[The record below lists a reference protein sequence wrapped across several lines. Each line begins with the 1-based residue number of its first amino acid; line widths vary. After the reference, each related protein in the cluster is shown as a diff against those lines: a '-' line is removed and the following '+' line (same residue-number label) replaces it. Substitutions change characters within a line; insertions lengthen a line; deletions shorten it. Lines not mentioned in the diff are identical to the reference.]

1 MFISQTFVGSRSLI
15 FWRPFFFIYINSYK
29 IYLNGLIEQYGI
41 VDASS
46 SNTTVTF
53 PISYTTKYF
62 PYFGYQSDNS
72 NGMNHRALGAYALYN
87 TTLSLTGFI
96 VYGSSVMRRF
106 WMTRGY

>member
-1 MFISQTFVGSRSLI
+1 M
-15 FWRPFFFIYINSYK
+15 
-29 IYLNGLIEQYGI
+29 NGLIEQQGV

-53 PISYTTKYF
+53 LISYTTKYF

-72 NGMNHRALGAYALYN
+72 NSPNFRHLGVYALYDTN
-87 TTLSLTGFI
+87 PSLTGFT

>member
-1 MFISQTFVGSRSLI
+1 M
-15 FWRPFFFIYINSYK
+15 
-29 IYLNGLIEQYGI
+29 NGLIEQTGI

-46 SNTTVTF
+46 SNTQVTF
-53 PISYTTKYF
+53 PIVYKSNYF

-72 NGMNHRALGAYALYN
+72 NSINHRALGVYALYN
-87 TTLSLTGFI
+87 TDLPLTGFT

>member
-1 MFISQTFVGSRSLI
+1 MVFYYI
-15 FWRPFFFIYINSYK
+15 F
-29 IYLNGLIEQYGI
+29 YLNGLIEQQGI

-53 PISYTTKYF
+53 LISYTTKYF

-72 NGMNHRALGAYALYN
+72 NGMNHRALGVYALYN
-87 TTLSLTGFI
+87 TALSLTGFT